1 MFSWY
6 KNLANPLQALIAG
19 IITFLITAL
28 GSAIVVFFKKPKEKF
43 LAIMLSLSAGIML
56 AASFF
61 SLINPA
67 LSGAESLNLNPWL
80 VTSIGF
86 LFGGIFLVLSDK
98 LVSHHVSGESKTKR
112 LILLVSSIVLHN
124 IPEGL
129 AIGVAFGSIKY
140 GLDGVTLASALMLS
154 IGIGI
159 QNFPEGSAISL
170 PLRASGYSR
179 LKSFLIGALSGI
191 VEPISS
197 FIGAILVLKVRYAL
211 PYFLS
216 FAAGAMIFVVIREI
230 IPESQNNN
238 KQNLMTLASLIGFV
252 IMMILDVA
260 LS

>member
-1 MFSWY
+1 MIMWY
-6 KNLANPLQALIAG
+6 ANLANPIQSFLAG
-19 IITFLITAL
+19 LLTFAITAL
-28 GSAIVVFFKKPKEKF
+28 GSGIVVFFKKVNKNI
-43 LAIMLSLSAGIML
+43 LAMMLSLSAGIML

-67 LSGAESLNLNPWL
+67 LSGAENLGLNPWL
-80 VTSIGF
+80 AVSIGF
-86 LFGGIFLVLSDK
+86 LFGGIFLIVSDK
-98 LVSHHVSGESKTKR
+98 LVSKHIEGESSSKR

-140 GLDGVTLASALMLS
+140 GLDGVTLASALMLA

-159 QNFPEGSAISL
+159 QNFPEGAAISL
-170 PLRASGYSR
+170 PLRGAGYSR
-179 LKSFLIGALSGI
+179 TKSFLIGALSGL

-197 FIGAILVLKVRYAL
+197 LIGAILVLNVRNLL
-211 PYFLS
+211 PYLLA
-216 FAAGAMIFVVIREI
+216 FAGGAMIFVVIREI
-230 IPESQNNN
+230 IPESQNNA
-238 KQNLMTLASLIGFV
+238 KKNLMTFLALIGFV

>member
-1 MFSWY
+1 MISWY
-6 KNLANPLQALIAG
+6 INLANPIQSLLAGLLTCLITGLGAG
-19 IITFLITAL
+19 IVF
-28 GSAIVVFFKKPKEKF
+28 FFKKVNNHI
-43 LAIMLSLSAGIML
+43 LSMMLSISGGIML

-67 LSGAESLNLNPWL
+67 LDGAKGLNLNPWL
-80 VTSIGF
+80 TVSIGF
-86 LFGGIFLVLSDK
+86 ILGGLFLILSDR
-98 LVSHHVSGESKTKR
+98 LVARHTGEEGNKKR

-140 GLDGVTLASALMLS
+140 GLDGVTLASAIMLA

-159 QNFPEGSAISL
+159 QNFPEGAAISL
-170 PLRASGYSR
+170 PLRGAGYSR
-179 LKSFLIGALSGI
+179 WKSFLIGALSGL

-197 FIGAILVLKVRYAL
+197 LVGALLVLKVRYTL
-211 PYFLS
+211 PYLLA
-216 FAAGAMIFVVIREI
+216 FAGGAMIFVVISEI
-230 IPESQNNN
+230 IPESQNTS
-238 KQNLMTLASLIGFV
+238 KKNLMTFLALLGFA